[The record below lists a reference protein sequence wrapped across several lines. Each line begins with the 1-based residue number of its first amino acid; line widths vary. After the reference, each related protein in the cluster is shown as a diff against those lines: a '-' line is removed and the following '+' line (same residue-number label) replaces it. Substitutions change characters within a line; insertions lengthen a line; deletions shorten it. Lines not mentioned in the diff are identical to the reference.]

1 MLEKYLT
8 QEKILIEIKVS
19 DWRELIGVVGNIL
32 VQTGDIESR
41 YIDAMIK
48 VIEDLGPYAVIAP
61 GVVLLHARP
70 EDGVKRVCIAMATL
84 AQGINFGSVND
95 PVRLAI
101 ALGAVDHDSHIEIL
115 RSLANFLEDKDR
127 LKCLYSVKD
136 AEEFIKVVA
145 N

>member
-95 PVRLAI
+95 PVRLAMLSEQLTMI
-101 ALGAVDHDSHIEIL
+101 HI
-115 RSLANFLEDKDR
+115 
-127 LKCLYSVKD
+127 LK
-136 AEEFIKVVA
+136 F
-145 N
+145 

>member
-1 MLEKYLT
+1 MFKNLQDSKGFPSQLLIIFLNGSFMLEKYLT

-95 PVRLAI
+95 PVRLAMLSEQLTMI
-101 ALGAVDHDSHIEIL
+101 HI
-115 RSLANFLEDKDR
+115 
-127 LKCLYSVKD
+127 LK
-136 AEEFIKVVA
+136 F
-145 N
+145 

>member
-1 MLEKYLT
+1 MIKKYLT
-8 QEKILIEIKVS
+8 PNKI
-19 DWRELIGVVGNIL
+19 RIGLKAANWKDLVDQVGNIL
-32 VQTGDIESR
+32 VQTEDIEPR
-41 YIDAMIK
+41 YIDAMKK
-48 VIEDLGPYAVIAP
+48 VIEELGPYAVISP

-70 EDGVKRVCIAMATL
+70 EDGVNRMCIAMATL
-84 AQGINFGSVND
+84 AEGIKFGSVND

-101 ALGAVDHDSHIEIL
+101 ALGAVDHESHIEIL